1 MPRLIDHDERRNHI
15 IDVTWDL
22 IVEGGIEA
30 ATMREIAAK
39 AGFANGAL
47 KHYFASKDMIV
58 ESTFQRAMSMI
69 EGYSAVTDT
78 ARGVEALRQLCLA
91 TLPLD
96 EKRVTAGRVLLT
108 YWEMSLS
115 NEHMRSV
122 YSDFLGNWRGKL
134 AEYIAQG
141 REDGDIVTSTPDD
154 ELVDELVL
162 LTAGAQVMTLAGP
175 QYTSIDMVRRHLDTF
190 MERLTKR

>member
-15 IDVTWDL
+15 IDVTWNL

-58 ESTFQRAMSMI
+58 ESTFERAMSMV
-69 EGYSAVTDT
+69 EGYSAVTDA
-78 ARGVEALRQLCLA
+78 ARGVEALHKLCLA

-96 EKRVTAGRVLLT
+96 EERVTAGRVLLT

-122 YSDFLGNWRGKL
+122 YSDFLGTWRGKL
-134 AEYIAQG
+134 ARYLAEG
-141 REDGDIVTSTPDD
+141 REDGDIVTQTPDD
-154 ELVDELVL
+154 VLVDEMVL
-162 LTAGAQVMTLAGP
+162 LTAGAQVMTLVGP
-175 QYTSIDMVRRHLDTF
+175 RYTSTDLIRRHLDTF
-190 MERLTKR
+190 MERLKRA